1 MWDLPGPGSE
11 SMSHALAGGLFTTES
26 PGKPYL
32 DENYIKLNLSEFV
45 LVRHKC
51 VSSTINKG
59 PRGWVKL
66 HVLLY
71 TNGLC
76 LSLTLSIM
84 RLETDRKFSELL

>member
-11 SMSHALAGGLFTTES
+11 SMSHTLAGRLFTTES

-45 LVRHKC
+45 LVRRKR
-51 VSSTINKG
+51 VSSTINKSQ
-59 PRGWVKL
+59 RGWVKL

-71 TNGLC
+71 TDGLC

-84 RLETDRKFSELL
+84 RFEAERKFSELL

>member
-45 LVRHKC
+45 LVRR
-51 VSSTINKG
+51 N
-59 PRGWVKL
+59 
-66 HVLLY
+66 VLAAL
-71 TNGLC
+71 
-76 LSLTLSIM
+76 LT
-84 RLETDRKFSELL
+84 KANVAG